1 MAEKIK
7 ITPEELQ
14 SQAVEM
20 KTLESDFST
29 LFSGVSSELKKVN
42 ANWSPNL
49 SHNFEGKINSAQNSF
64 TQITQELMNGAKVA
78 DTCAVTFQSIDSEL
92 SKLYG
97 TDGDGSAK
105 ASDSLWDI
113 VKDEISDIPEDA
125 KSAGEALAWIEQ
137 WYEKLPR
144 EVKAIVNITVPGSL
158 EKAYQFTS
166 DLLQG
171 ELTFE
176 SFWDVGKSISKAS
189 PYVSAVFEAF
199 EYTFDTGIARS
210 DEMQAELEAQIK
222 EGDILGVV
230 FDGAE
235 GFVDTIIGGTVECVC
250 SLAGNTV
257 DAFIGDIPVV
267 GGIIDEGVKY
277 ITGMISPDGSEYSIG
292 DFVSAGG
299 EAISAGLDFATDVI
313 TDVTDVVT
321 SGITSGVKGVC
332 SWVGGWFD

>member
-7 ITPEELQ
+7 ITPAELQ
-14 SQAVEM
+14 AQAVEM
-20 KTLESDFST
+20 KTLEGEFSS
-29 LFSGVSSELKKVN
+29 LFSGVSSDLKKVN
-42 ANWSPNL
+42 TNWSPNL
-49 SHNFEGKINSAQNSF
+49 SHNFEGKINSAQKSF

-78 DTCAVTFQSIDSEL
+78 DTCAVTFQSVDSEL
-92 SKLYG
+92 SKIYG
-97 TDGDGSAK
+97 TGGDSEAK
-105 ASDSLWDI
+105 AYERLWEI
-113 VKDEISDIPEDA
+113 IKDEISGIPEDA

-144 EVKAIVNITVPGSL
+144 EVKAVVNIAVPGSL
-158 EKAYQFTS
+158 KKAYAFTS

-171 ELTFE
+171 ELTAE
-176 SFWDVGKSISKAS
+176 SFWDLGKAMAKAS
-189 PYVSAVFEAF
+189 PYVSGVFEAF

-210 DEMQAELEAQIK
+210 DEMQAELEAQLK

-235 GFVDTIIGGTVECVC
+235 GFIDTILGGTVECVC

-277 ITGMISPDGSEYSIG
+277 ITGMITPDGEEYSIG

-299 EAISAGLDFATDVI
+299 EAISAGIEFATDAI
-313 TDVTDVVT
+313 TDVTDFVT